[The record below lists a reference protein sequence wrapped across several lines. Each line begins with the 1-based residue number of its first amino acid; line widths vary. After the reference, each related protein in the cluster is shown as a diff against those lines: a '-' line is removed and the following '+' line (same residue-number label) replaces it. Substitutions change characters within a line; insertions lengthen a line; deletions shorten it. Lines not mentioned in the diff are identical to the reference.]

1 MPSQLHEVLLL
12 LFRNR
17 PELAPELL
25 RDAMHMDL
33 PRYTR
38 VRIDCAELNEV
49 QPTEYRADLVVLLLD
64 EIPVLGIVVEAQL
77 AADPRKRFV
86 WPVYVTSLRARLKC
100 PVCLLV
106 VTAHESVARWAAQ
119 PVDLGGG
126 NRFVPLV
133 LRPSGVPEITE
144 EAQARADPELAVL
157 SAMAHG
163 RDADTAKSVQIALAA
178 QLASEGLDEDRRT
191 LYFDLVLASLSEAVR
206 RELQAMDPAKYE
218 YQSEFARRYF
228 AQGIAQGI
236 EQGIEKGIE
245 QGIEQG
251 IEKGMALGATEGR
264 AALVLRL
271 LTVRFGPLDG
281 DIQTRVHQAS
291 IDELDAIGERLLSAG
306 SAHEAVLP
314 LRNQS

>member
-1 MPSQLHEVLLL
+1 MPSQLHEALLL

-25 RDAMHMDL
+25 RDVMHMNL
-33 PRYTR
+33 PRYTLA
-38 VRIDCAELNEV
+38 RIDCAELNEV

-64 EIPVLGIVVEAQL
+64 EVPVLGIVVEAQL
-77 AADPRKRFV
+77 SADARKRFV
-86 WPVYVTSLRARLKC
+86 WPVYVASLRARLKC

-106 VTAHESVARWAAQ
+106 VTADESVARWAAR

-126 NRFVPLV
+126 NCFVPMV

-163 RDADTAKSVQIALAA
+163 QDANTAKSVQIALMA
-178 QLASEGLDEDRRT
+178 QLASQGLDADRST
-191 LYFDLVLASLSEAVR
+191 LYFDLVLTSLSEAAR

-218 YQSEFARRYF
+218 FQSEFAKRYV
-228 AQGIAQGI
+228 AQGMAQGVA
-236 EQGIEKGIE
+236 Q
-245 QGIEQG
+245 
-251 IEKGMALGATEGR
+251 GR

-271 LTVRFGPLDG
+271 LTVRFGPLD
-281 DIQTRVHQAS
+281 DDLQARIRQAS
-291 IDELDAIGERLLSAG
+291 IDELDAIGERLLSAD
-306 SAHEAVLP
+306 SVREAVLP

>member
-1 MPSQLHEVLLL
+1 MPSQLHEALLL

-25 RDAMHMDL
+25 RDVMHMNL
-33 PRYTR
+33 PRYSLA
-38 VRIDCAELNEV
+38 RIDCADLNDV

-64 EIPVLGIVVEAQL
+64 DAPVLGIVVEAQL
-77 AADPRKRFV
+77 SADARKRFV
-86 WPVYVTSLRARLKC
+86 WPVYVASLRARLKC

-106 VTAHESVARWAAQ
+106 VTADESVARWAAR

-126 NRFVPLV
+126 NCFVPMV

-163 RDADTAKSVQIALAA
+163 QDANTAKSVQIALMA
-178 QLASEGLDEDRRT
+178 QLASQGLDADRST
-191 LYFDLVLASLSEAVR
+191 LYFDLVLTSLSEAAR

-218 YQSEFARRYF
+218 FQSEFAKRYV
-228 AQGIAQGI
+228 AQGMAQGVA
-236 EQGIEKGIE
+236 Q
-245 QGIEQG
+245 
-251 IEKGMALGATEGR
+251 GR

-271 LTVRFGPLDG
+271 LTVRFGPLD
-281 DIQTRVHQAS
+281 DDLQARIRQAS
-291 IDELDAIGERLLSAG
+291 IDELDAIGERLLSAD
-306 SAHEAVLP
+306 SVREAVLP